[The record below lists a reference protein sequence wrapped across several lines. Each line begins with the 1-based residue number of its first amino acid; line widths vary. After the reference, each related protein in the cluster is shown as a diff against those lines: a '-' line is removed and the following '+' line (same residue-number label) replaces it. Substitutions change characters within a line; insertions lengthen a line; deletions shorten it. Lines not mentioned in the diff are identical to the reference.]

1 MRTGIRVLIT
11 SSIAIVAMTTSV
23 LASVVIMESRIAGLK
38 RGQEISNETEIDVPF
53 GTRLLVAVQQSGELK
68 TVEIKG
74 PRKGKIKDLLS
85 PEPIS
90 KRLLDMAKSYATT
103 GGKSLGS
110 TAAARGA
117 RILVNQVPVI
127 EQSTVCVEIGS
138 LPLIALGSG
147 LQKATLRLI
156 DARNSAQALT
166 IELTGSE
173 PRVAWP
179 SNMVPR
185 DAGTYQLL
193 EDGQSRID
201 LTIKLVP
208 NGTLSNPAWVRSL
221 ETLEKAGCEE
231 QYRANL
237 RMIFRTI

>member
-1 MRTGIRVLIT
+1 MRKGLCALIAGGT
-11 SSIAIVAMTTSV
+11 ALFAMTTSV
-23 LASVVIMESRIAGLK
+23 LASVVIMESRIPTLK
-38 RGQEISNETEIDVPF
+38 RGQEVSNDTEIDVPF
-53 GTRLLVAVQQSGELK
+53 GTRLLVAVSQGGELK

-74 PRKGKIKDLLS
+74 PRKGKIKDLLN

-90 KRLLDMAKSYATT
+90 KRLLDMARSFATT
-103 GGKSLGS
+103 GGKSLSS

-127 EQSTVCVEIGS
+127 EQSTICVEQGS
-138 LPLIALGSG
+138 LPIIALGSG

-156 DARNSAQALT
+156 DARNAAQART
-166 IELTGSE
+166 VELTGDE
-173 PRVAWP
+173 PRVSWP
-179 SNMVPR
+179 STLTLR
-185 DAGTYQLL
+185 DQGTYQLL

-201 LTIKLVP
+201 LTIKMVP

-231 QYRANL
+231 QLRANL
-237 RMIFRTI
+237 RLIFQTI